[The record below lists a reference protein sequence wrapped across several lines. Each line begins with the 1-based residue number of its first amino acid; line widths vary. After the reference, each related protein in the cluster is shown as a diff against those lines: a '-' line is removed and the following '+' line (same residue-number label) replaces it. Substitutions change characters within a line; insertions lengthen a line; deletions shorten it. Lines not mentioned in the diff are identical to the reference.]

1 VNVTIINDNI
11 YETNETVKLA
21 LSSTQINS
29 PDYDPMEPDQ
39 VVNPHA
45 AVPTIVDNIP
55 VIMP

>member
-1 VNVTIINDNI
+1 M
-11 YETNETVKLA
+11 LA
-21 LSSTQINS
+21 TLSSTQINS

-45 AVPTIVDNIP
+45 VVLTIVDNIP